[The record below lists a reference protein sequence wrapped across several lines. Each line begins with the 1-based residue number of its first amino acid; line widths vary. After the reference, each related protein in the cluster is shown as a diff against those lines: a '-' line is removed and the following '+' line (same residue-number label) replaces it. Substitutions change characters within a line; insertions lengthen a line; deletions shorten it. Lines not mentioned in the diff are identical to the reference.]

1 MAKFF
6 HLFDLDGDGV
16 LEQDVWIEHLKGR
29 LKWVTYVVY
38 VNKILVMGVSVV
50 YVDGILRFHFQAFEI
65 IKIGNLRCLA
75 ILLVRFFSHKVLNK
89 YGTYEKD

>member
-29 LKWVTYVVY
+29 LK
-38 VNKILVMGVSVV
+38 
-50 YVDGILRFHFQAFEI
+50 
-65 IKIGNLRCLA
+65 
-75 ILLVRFFSHKVLNK
+75 
-89 YGTYEKD
+89 